1 MAEGEG
7 GGEGAGEQEG
17 GGPEAG
23 AQGLVARD
31 QMTLNLSL
39 SCNPNLYVCILIFT
53 SEEA

>member
-17 GGPEAG
+17 GGPQAR

-31 QMTLNLSL
+31 QDD
-39 SCNPNLYVCILIFT
+39 F
-53 SEEA
+53 